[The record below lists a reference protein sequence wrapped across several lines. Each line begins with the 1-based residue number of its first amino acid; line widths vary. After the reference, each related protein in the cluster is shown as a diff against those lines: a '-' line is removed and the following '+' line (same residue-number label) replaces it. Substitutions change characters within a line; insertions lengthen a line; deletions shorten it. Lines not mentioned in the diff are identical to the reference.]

1 MRSAI
6 DSGGRVVIPKAIRDR
21 LGLGPGT
28 VVDVAE
34 HEGHIEMAPVE
45 APVELVEV
53 NGALVARSTEKLP
66 TLTNDIVR
74 ETLENTRG

>member
-6 DSGGRVVIPKAIRDR
+6 DSGGRVVIPKPIRDR

-34 HEGHIEMAPVE
+34 HEGHVQIAPAE
-45 APVELVEV
+45 APIQLVEIDGV
-53 NGALVARSTEKLP
+53 LVATSTEELP
-66 TLTNDIVR
+66 PLTDDVVR
-74 ETLENTRG
+74 ETLERSRH